1 MAIYTK
7 KGDRGE
13 TGLIG
18 GKRLFKNSPIIHAL
32 GSIDEVNSWLG
43 VVGGFKNIQRDLM
56 TISSILAGAKL
67 IFPLSKTKDL
77 EKKIDKLEK
86 KLPKL
91 TGFIIPS
98 GSDAKLHF
106 ARALIRRTERSIV
119 AIPKILHTNPN
130 ILCHLNRLSDYLYIL
145 ARYINFK
152 KGTKEK
158 IWKLS

>member
-7 KGDRGE
+7 KGDKGKSSV
-13 TGLIG
+13 LD
-18 GKRLFKNSPIIHAL
+18 GKRIPKSSPIFEAL
-32 GSIDEVNSWLG
+32 GALDEVNSWLG
-43 VVGGFKNIQRDLM
+43 VVGGFTKIQKDLIA
-56 TISSILAGAKL
+56 ISSILAGAKL

-130 ILCHLNRLSDYLYIL
+130 ILRHLNRLSDYLYIL